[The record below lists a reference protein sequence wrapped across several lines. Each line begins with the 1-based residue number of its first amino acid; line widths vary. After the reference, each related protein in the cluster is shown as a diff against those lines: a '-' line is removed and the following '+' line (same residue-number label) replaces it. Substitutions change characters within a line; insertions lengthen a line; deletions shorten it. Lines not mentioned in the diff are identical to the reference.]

1 MLSTLLELSRQDR
14 LAAEYPRVRELLE
27 GLPDEALL
35 QAGRLLARVDPDQV
49 RREHP
54 ELRTITVAVTGHGTL
69 APLVPALTAEAAR
82 HGLILRPVLCAF
94 NSYISDL
101 SDPSSRLYAAAPDL
115 VACLL
120 DAAVV
125 FDEVPL
131 PWGPDD
137 VRRVAEEKLNLIEQ
151 LVTRFEATSQGTL
164 VLNTMP
170 LLRQFAAQ
178 LVDYRSRAR
187 LGRVWREV
195 NARLLSLAER
205 HRAVVV
211 IDMEPV
217 IAAGVAA
224 SDLRLSVYA
233 KAHFTPEALA
243 GYAREIGHLAR
254 QTAGYTRK
262 CLVVD
267 LDGTLWGGV
276 LGDDGVEGIEVGEG
290 YRGEAFLAFQ
300 RVVKQIE
307 SQGVLLAAVS
317 KNEPEIVGRALRDHP
332 RMVLREE
339 DFVHVIANWQ
349 PKHENLLM
357 LAKRLGLGIDSFVFV
372 DDSPS
377 ERGLIRHELPA
388 VAVVDV
394 DGEPSL
400 HVEKLLRDGWFDAR
414 ELTAEDR
421 VRTQSYRAEQ
431 ARQSFLET
439 FSSAE
444 DYLKALGVSVRL
456 SRAAEPEI
464 ARISQ
469 LTLRTNQF
477 NLTTRRLQPPEV
489 RELIDDPCAL
499 VLAIA
504 SSDRFGDN
512 GLVGAVFLRRT
523 EGAVHIDN
531 FLLSCRVFSR
541 GIEQACLARILR
553 YSRSTGAEAVFATYR
568 RTPKNHL
575 VADFYPRHGFAVL
588 VDDGDTTT
596 FRHALADMLAEPA
609 HVRLAESL

>member
-1 MLSTLLELSRQDR
+1 LDTLLELACEGR

-27 GLPDEALL
+27 GLPDDALL
-35 QAGRLLARVDPDQV
+35 QAGRLLARVDPDEIQ
-49 RREHP
+49 RKHP
-54 ELRTITVAVTGHGTL
+54 SSRSVTVAVTGYGTL
-69 APLVPALTAEAAR
+69 APLIPALTAEAAR
-82 HGLILRPVLCAF
+82 HGLVLRPVLGDF
-94 NSYISDL
+94 NSYIFDL
-101 SDPSSRLYAAAPDL
+101 ADPASRLYAAGADL
-115 VACLL
+115 VLCVL
-120 DAAVV
+120 DATVI
-125 FDEVPL
+125 FDEVPV
-131 PWGPDD
+131 PWSPDD
-137 VRRVAEEKLNLIEQ
+137 VQRVAEAKLNLIEQ
-151 LVTRFEATSQGTL
+151 LVARFEATSQGTL

-170 LLRQFAAQ
+170 LLRQVAGQ

-187 LGRVWREV
+187 LGRIWREV
-195 NARLLSLAER
+195 NARLLSLSER
-205 HRAVVV
+205 HPAVVV
-211 IDMEPV
+211 VDMEPI

-224 SDLRLSVYA
+224 SDPRLSVYA
-233 KAHFTPEALA
+233 KARFTVEALA

-254 QTAGYTRK
+254 QTAGFTRK

-276 LGDDGVEGIEVGEG
+276 VGEDGVEGIEVGEG

-300 RVVKQIE
+300 RVIKQIQ

-317 KNEPEIVGRALRDHP
+317 KNGPEIVDRVLREHP
-332 RMVLREE
+332 RMALRAE
-339 DFVHVIANWQ
+339 DFVEVIANWK
-349 PKHENLLM
+349 PKHENLLA

-394 DGEPSL
+394 DDEPAL

-421 VRTQSYRAEQ
+421 VRTQSYQAEQ
-431 ARQSFLET
+431 ARQSFLES

-444 DYLKALGVSVRL
+444 DYLRVLGVSVRL
-456 SRAAEPEI
+456 GRAAEPEI
-464 ARISQ
+464 PRISQ

-477 NLTTRRLQPPEV
+477 NLTTRRLQPSEV
-489 RELIDDPCAL
+489 RELVDDPSVL
-499 VLAIA
+499 VLSIH

-512 GLVGAVFLRRT
+512 GLVGAVFLRRAD
-523 EGAVHIDN
+523 GAVHIDN

-553 YSRSTGAEAVFATYR
+553 YSRTTGAEAVFATYR
-568 RTPKNHL
+568 PTLKNHL
-575 VADFYPRHGFAVL
+575 VADFYPRHGFAAL
-588 VDDGDTTT
+588 TDDGSTMT
-596 FRHALADMLAEPA
+596 FRHTLAEIPAEPA
-609 HVRLAESL
+609 HVRLTESI